1 MKKSIFKEGRKYT
14 FKDYFDLA
22 NPPEEIVAEFG
33 YTCALEVLNLPES
46 NQYDA
51 ESIERLRQDF
61 YRVLPRLSL
70 TSETAKREFL
80 IAPVLFEVAKET
92 EARISV
98 EYPLDVD
105 DHLSGLLDYLIR
117 AQQALIVI
125 EAKKGD
131 IDRGFNQLAAEMIA
145 LDKQDENL
153 PPKLYGAVTIGEM
166 WRFAILDRESKH
178 IARDMH
184 AYTIPE
190 DVEKL
195 VRVLIGIAG
204 THSI

>member
-22 NPPEEIVAEFG
+22 NPPEDIVAEFG
-33 YTCALEVLNLPES
+33 YTCGLEVLNLPQS
-46 NQYDA
+46 DHYDA
-51 ESIERLRQDF
+51 ESIDRLRRDF
-61 YRVLPRLSL
+61 YRVLPRLGL

-98 EYPLDVD
+98 EYPVDID

-145 LDKQDENL
+145 LDKQEEDSSL
-153 PPKLYGAVTIGEM
+153 LYGAVTIGEM
-166 WRFAILDRESKH
+166 WRFARLDRTSKH
-178 IARDMH
+178 IARDIH
-184 AYTIPE
+184 SYAIPE

-195 VRVLIGIAG
+195 VRILIGITG
-204 THSI
+204 NH